1 MRSLLLKSYRLLF
14 KPKVT
19 LTCLIGAL
27 SAIAGFSYQIQEAFG
42 KKGLVFCVVI
52 AALCGACA
60 TGRSPVSAV
69 DNNYIPPSIGGGPPM
84 ADP

>member
-1 MRSLLLKSYRLLF
+1 MKKLTLWLKAHLLF

-19 LTCLIGAL
+19 MACLIGAL
-27 SAIAGFSYQIQEAFG
+27 SSIAAFSYQIQESFG

-60 TGRSPVSAV
+60 AGRSPVPSV
-69 DNNYIPPSIGGGPPM
+69 DNYIPPTPENGR